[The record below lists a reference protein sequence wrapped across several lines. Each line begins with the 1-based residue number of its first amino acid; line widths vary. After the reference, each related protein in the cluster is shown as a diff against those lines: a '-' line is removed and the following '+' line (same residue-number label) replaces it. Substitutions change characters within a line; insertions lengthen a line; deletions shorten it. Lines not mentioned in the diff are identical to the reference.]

1 MTNLNIRHDQ
11 CQGWIA
17 GAVAQRVYDLTPQ
30 EWEVVKRELKGT
42 GAICPRK
49 GIAINALERVV
60 PRMRMETAK

>member
-1 MTNLNIRHDQ
+1 MTQFNLRRED

-30 EWEVVKRELKGT
+30 EWEVIKRELKGT

-60 PRMRMETAK
+60 PKMRMETVQ